1 MDIATSSSASMPNLF
16 QDTRETQDLN
26 VTFAGT
32 EVDFDSIGKN
42 GTCGSDQ
49 MEEFQKCA
57 ATVDFRLPSSVNFIA
72 LRESLLSE
80 APFVTKSNKTFW
92 RKMVDNYH
100 YQNVLA
106 SAFRHVLNCISD
118 IGSVNIDKLLHMD
131 DSPFTQ
137 IMATNVAEMI
147 FSLKM
152 RDRDLFFEKLPE
164 ITSFMII
171 EALHTS
177 TPKHYRVYNSV
188 RFREILL
195 DWGSELIGGIRLSNP
210 RTNKEWLFDNAL
222 DSNIMTSD
230 SMRLPNIKQNQT
242 PATSLFS
249 IEHSPL
255 VRLYMGIDKNKKPA
269 AGGLGY
275 KVALSHSTERPLT
288 VMNEYA
294 LLRKGKSYN
303 RKCDMTAVKKQLKE
317 TISKKNSIMK
327 QANDAVDASKADLRR
342 IREAYHI
349 YVDQLNNKKVSK
361 AQLVQAMQMQAQQ
374 SQQTV

>member
-1 MDIATSSSASMPNLF
+1 MDSTTNQF
-16 QDTRETQDLN
+16 QDTRESQDLN

-32 EVDFDSIGKN
+32 EVDFDSINDKTGVN
-42 GTCGSDQ
+42 TEM
-49 MEEFQKCA
+49 MEEFQKSA
-57 ATVDFRLPSSVNFIA
+57 AAVDFRLPSSVNFIA

-106 SAFRHVLNCISD
+106 GAFRHVLGCISD
-118 IGSVNIDKLLHMD
+118 IGNVNIDKLLAMS
-131 DSPFTQ
+131 DSPFTKV
-137 IMATNVAEMI
+137 MATNVSEMI
-147 FSLKM
+147 FSLKL
-152 RDRDLFFEKLPE
+152 RDRDQFFEKLPE
-164 ITSFMII
+164 ITTFMII

-195 DWGSELIGGIRLSNP
+195 DWGSELIGGIRLSNC
-210 RTNKEWLFDNAL
+210 RTHKEWLFDNAL

-230 SMRLPNIKQNQT
+230 SLRLPNIKTNQT
-242 PATSLFS
+242 PASSLFS
-249 IEHSPL
+249 MEHSPL
-255 VRLYMGIDKNKKPA
+255 VRLYMGMDTNKKPS

-288 VMNEYA
+288 VMNDYA

-317 TISKKNSIMK
+317 TISKKNAIMK
-327 QANDAVDASKADLRR
+327 QANDANDASKADLRR
-342 IREAYHI
+342 IREAYLT

-361 AQLVQAMQMQAQQ
+361 AQLVQAMQMQA
-374 SQQTV
+374 SQPSGAGGNS

>member
-1 MDIATSSSASMPNLF
+1 MESSSNQF

-32 EVDFDSIGKN
+32 EVDFDTTNDKTGIS
-42 GTCGSDQ
+42 TELL
-49 MEEFQKCA
+49 EEFQKSA
-57 ATVDFRLPSSVNFIA
+57 AAIDFRLPSSVNFIA

-106 SAFRHVLNCISD
+106 SAFRHVLRCISD
-118 IGSVNIDKLLHMD
+118 IGNVNIDKLLSMSE
-131 DSPFTQ
+131 SPFTRV
-137 IMATNVAEMI
+137 MATNVSEMI
-147 FSLKM
+147 FSLKV
-152 RDRDLFFEKLPE
+152 RDRDQFFEKLPE
-164 ITSFMII
+164 ITAFMVI

-195 DWGSELIGGIRLSNP
+195 DWGSELIGGIRLSNC
-210 RTNKEWLFDNAL
+210 RANKEWLFENAL

-230 SMRLPNIKQNQT
+230 TLKLPNIKKTQT
-242 PATSLFS
+242 PASSLFS
-249 IEHSPL
+249 MEHSPL
-255 VRLYMGIDKNKKPA
+255 VRMYMGMDSSKKPT

-275 KVALSHSTERPLT
+275 KVALSHSTDRPLT

-294 LLRKGKSYN
+294 LLRKGKSSN
-303 RKCDMTAVKKQLKE
+303 RKCDTATVKKQLKD
-317 TISKKNSIMK
+317 TIAKKNSIMK
-327 QANDAVDASKADLRR
+327 AANEADAATKADLRR
-342 IREAYHI
+342 IREAYHT
-349 YVDQLNNKKVSK
+349 YVDQLNNKKVTK
-361 AQLVQAMQMQAQQ
+361 AQLVQAMQMQA
-374 SQQTV
+374 SQPGGGGGGNN